1 MQADFL
7 DAHYRHW
14 EDAEQLF
21 RASRWANADH
31 LFGVSAECG
40 LKRLMIAFGMAI
52 DSVTGTPN
60 NSQDRVHVMESR
72 RPQNAWD
79 RYEAYR
85 AGHQAATYLLTSPN
99 PFANWD
105 VSQRY
110 AHQSNFNHPRA
121 ESHRQGANAVKTL
134 VNKAILEGLV
144 T

>member
-1 MQADFL
+1 MQTDFR
-7 DAHYRHW
+7 DAHCRHL

-21 RASRWANADH
+21 RTSRWANADH
-31 LFGVSAECG
+31 LYGVAAECG
-40 LKRLMIAFGMAI
+40 LKRLMIAFGMAV
-52 DSVTGTPN
+52 DNVTGTPN
-60 NSQDRVHVMESR
+60 NRQDRVHAKD
-72 RPQNAWD
+72 AWD

-85 AGHQAATYLLTSPN
+85 AGHQAATYLLSLPN
-99 PFANWD
+99 PFADWD

-121 ESHRQGANAVKTL
+121 ESHRQGANAVNTL